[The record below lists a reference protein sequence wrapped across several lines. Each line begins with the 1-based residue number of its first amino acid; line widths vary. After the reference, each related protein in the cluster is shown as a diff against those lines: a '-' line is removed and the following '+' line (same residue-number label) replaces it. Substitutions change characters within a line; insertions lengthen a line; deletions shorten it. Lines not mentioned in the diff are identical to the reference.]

1 MTGVRIGVSPLL
13 WSNDDLPRLG
23 ENVPLVRML
32 TQAAS
37 AGYEGVELGHKFPRD
52 PDRLRAALGP
62 FGLSLASG
70 WYGSRLLER
79 SVADEL
85 AAAGAHLELLRK
97 LGAEVVVVAEV
108 SGTVH
113 TNRRARLSSRPTLTG
128 HQWTRFTRSLTSF
141 ADAVAQRG
149 LRLAYH
155 QHMGTVVE
163 SGEDVERLLTASGE
177 AVGLTLDTGHLAFAG
192 VDPAEIARR
201 YGDRV
206 AHVHLKDVLGDRV
219 ARVRRRDMSFLN
231 AVLGGAFVIPGEGDV
246 DFPAVLAA
254 LADHHYRGWLLV
266 EADQNPARREPLACA
281 GKAIDYVL
289 RVAREAGLPV
299 VQRMD
304 ELSA

>member
-23 ENVPLVRML
+23 ADVPLVQML

-37 AGYEGVELGHKFPRD
+37 LGYEGVELGHKFPRD
-52 PDRLRAALGP
+52 PEGLQAALGP

-70 WYGSRLLER
+70 WYGARLLER
-79 SVADEL
+79 SVTEEL
-85 AAAGAHLELLRK
+85 AAADAHLELLGK

-113 TNRRARLSSRPTLTG
+113 TNRRARLSSRPTLTDD
-128 HQWTRFTRSLTSF
+128 QWRRFTRSLTGF

-155 QHMGTVVE
+155 HHAGTVVE
-163 SGEDVERLLTASGE
+163 TGEDVERLLTESGE

-192 VDPAEIARR
+192 VDPVEIARR

-219 ARVRRRDMSFLN
+219 ARVRKRDMSFLD
-231 AVLGGAFVIPGEGDV
+231 AVVGGAFIIPGEGDV
-246 DFPAVLAA
+246 DFPAVLAS
-254 LADHHYRGWLLV
+254 LSDHHYRGWLVV
-266 EADQNPARREPLACA
+266 EVDQDPARREPLVCA
-281 GKAIDYVL
+281 GNAIDYVV
-289 RVAREAGLPV
+289 RVVRDAGLPLE
-299 VQRMD
+299 RTGK
-304 ELSA
+304 LSA